1 MPTRSQLSAT
11 FILGAG
17 LLATA
22 LVFGQQ
28 RPSEADTAP
37 QAIQKAVLET
47 NAKMTQAANSLNV
60 EAFFDYIL
68 ETDKG
73 LIIENGTLFKTRQE
87 AMQAVKRGLMGVAK
101 VDRRFDDPQVTVIS
115 PEAALL
121 TSEGTVTA
129 TLTDGRTMTSRFAVS
144 LVFVRKEGQWKLLHG
159 HYSRPVKM

>member
-1 MPTRSQLSAT
+1 
-11 FILGAG
+11 
-17 LLATA
+17 
-22 LVFGQQ
+22 
-28 RPSEADTAP
+28 
-37 QAIQKAVLET
+37 
-47 NAKMTQAANSLNV
+47 MTQAANSLNV

-73 LIIENGTLFKTRQE
+73 LIIENGTLFKSRQE